1 MAPSRVISV
10 PKTDPGAYNPNRPAG
25 TLLRSQ
31 TMHLHHALSKHVDEL
46 TAQLKAATELLAI
59 DAGSI
64 KTEGEVSKYTE
75 KVTAILHPQGA
86 KRSGK

>member
-1 MAPSRVISV
+1 
-10 PKTDPGAYNPNRPAG
+10 
-25 TLLRSQ
+25 
-31 TMHLHHALSKHVDEL
+31 MHLHHALSKHVDEL